1 MKTTSSWKTWTV
13 SPRTAITVLGVIIL
27 LLSAFAVY
35 GYSQVI
41 ELRSSNQSIVSSL
54 DSRQSVISSL
64 SSRLG
69 SYNESV
75 SSLEAQL
82 ASVQRAVLSAP
93 CAERPAKQTTESK
106 AYTNGTEI
114 VKFSYPVLALAAGSL
129 GTICVSYHNGPTAD
143 PWSGFAYT
151 PFDPKNGTLPARGIS
166 ITDNSS
172 NLSIPPGHDSTVV
185 YVIRASSANPS
196 SPTTKFYGLKMSRYP
211 CGAYPLIVS
220 SNDTPIA
227 DFSDFPGL
235 LNTIYIGGL
244 SYCEWWT
251 QGTLLGFNGLSTVYL
266 RNTTKVAIGYNITS
280 RSVTSIIQSPA
291 RQNITFTVGIQ
302 SFSFPITVW
311 FATGLTSYIRMFKG
325 NPEVKPSPGN
335 ACDWSITNSSAY
347 DEGNFQ
353 EFGLPA
359 PGFTVSAPTLHLPPY
374 SQGTFRF
381 SMLVENLTKGYYVAF
396 LGFVITWKNSPGINT
411 HPDLGTYFPIS
422 VGSGQ
427 WNQDIVNS
435 TCPSH

>member
-27 LLSAFAVY
+27 ILSAFAVY

-41 ELRSSNQSIVSSL
+41 ELRNSNQSIVSGLESQHSL
-54 DSRQSVISSL
+54 ISSL

-129 GTICVSYHNGPTAD
+129 GTICVDYHNGSTTD

-151 PFDPKNGTLPARGIS
+151 AFDPKNGTIPAKGIS

-196 SPTTKFYGLKMSRYP
+196 SPTTKFYGLKMGHYP
-211 CGAYPLIVS
+211 C
-220 SNDTPIA
+220 D
-227 DFSDFPGL
+227 
-235 LNTIYIGGL
+235 IGGL

-251 QGTLLGFNGLSTVYL
+251 QGTLLGSNGFSTVYL

-291 RQNITFTVGIQ
+291 RQNINFTVGIQ

-335 ACDWSITNSSAY
+335 ACDWNITNSSAY

-396 LGFVITWKNSPGINT
+396 LGFVVTWKNSPGINT